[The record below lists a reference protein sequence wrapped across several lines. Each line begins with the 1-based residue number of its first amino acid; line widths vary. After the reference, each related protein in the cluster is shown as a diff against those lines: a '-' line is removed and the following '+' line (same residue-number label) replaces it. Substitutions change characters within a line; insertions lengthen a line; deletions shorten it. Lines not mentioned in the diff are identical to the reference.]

1 MSDFDVVIIGGGPGG
16 YVAAVRARQL
26 GLKVALVEKENLG
39 GVCLNWGCIP
49 TKSLLRNAE
58 VIHVLSKGK
67 AFGFRFDNL
76 SVDYAEA
83 HKRSRSVASRQTKR
97 ISILMKNHQVALYS
111 GVGKLLSNREVEIE
125 PSGERLTARNVLVAT
140 GAKPKPL
147 PGYPFDGNRVINYRA
162 ALELKE
168 IPSAA
173 VIIGAGPIGME
184 FATLWSRYGS
194 KVTVAEMM
202 PYVMPN
208 EDQDIRVE
216 VERQFRRVGIDVRTG
231 ARVEGISREESGAT
245 VTVVQGEKREAIPAQ
260 KVLVSIGFS
269 PNSENIGLERIGV
282 RLTRGYVDI
291 DERMTTSVPNVYAIG
306 DLTGKV
312 GLAHGASAQG
322 MVAAEAMAGR
332 PTHALDYTKI
342 PRCTYAY
349 PEVAAV
355 GLTES
360 QAREAGY
367 EVVTAQCPFAANG
380 KALAMDDNYGFAKLV
395 AEAKEKKI
403 LGVHLVGAHVTEL
416 IAGPAALVRL
426 GCTAEELAQTV
437 HPHPTLSEAI
447 MEAAHALVGHAIHI

>member
-16 YVAAVRARQL
+16 YVAAVRASQL

-58 VIHVLSKGK
+58 VIHLLSKGK
-67 AFGFRFDNL
+67 AFGFRLENL
-76 SVDYAEA
+76 SVDYGEA
-83 HKRSRSVASRQTKR
+83 HKRSRSVATRQSKR
-97 ISILMKNHQVALYS
+97 IGILMKNHQIAVYN
-111 GVGKLLSNREVEIE
+111 GVGRLVSNEEVEME
-125 PSGERLTARNVLVAT
+125 PSGERLTARNILVAT

-162 ALELKE
+162 ALDLKE
-168 IPSAA
+168 IPSSA
-173 VIIGAGPIGME
+173 VIVGAGPIGME

-194 KVTVAEMM
+194 KITVAEMM

-216 VERQFRRVGIDVRTG
+216 VERQFKRVGIEVRTG
-231 ARVEGISREESGAT
+231 ARVEGLSLEDKAAN
-245 VTVVQGEKREAIPAQ
+245 VTVVQGEKRDGISAQ
-260 KVLVSIGFS
+260 KILVSIGFA
-269 PNSENIGLERIGV
+269 PNSENLGLEKIGV
-282 RLTRGYVDI
+282 RLTRGSVDI
-291 DERMTTSVPNVYAIG
+291 DERMATSVPNLYAIG
-306 DLTGKV
+306 DVTGKV
-312 GLAHGASAQG
+312 GLAHAASAQG

-416 IAGPAALVRL
+416 IAGPAAMVRL